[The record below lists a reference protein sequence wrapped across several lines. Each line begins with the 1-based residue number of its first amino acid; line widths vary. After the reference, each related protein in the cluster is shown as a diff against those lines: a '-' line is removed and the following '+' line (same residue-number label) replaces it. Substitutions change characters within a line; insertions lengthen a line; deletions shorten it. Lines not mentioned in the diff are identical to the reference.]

1 MTSKRRT
8 KRQGK
13 YARAHSRII
22 GEHENKSARDSA
34 EISRLPRKFM
44 SVWVMAP
51 AQDDNERA
59 GKPAEYSARI
69 ALRAGSARAAS
80 KRLRREI
87 QPVSQRYAVRQ
98 RLTGRREMDIIELAR
113 QAGLQV
119 LLDARIGSQ
128 TYHSV
133 CGSLPALQRFA
144 EAVEAAM
151 HTRAQPPMRREAAR
165 RRALAHRAASDVMR
179 RRTLR
184 PTGCRLQP
192 ARPRSSAASP
202 RARAT

>member
-1 MTSKRRT
+1 
-8 KRQGK
+8 
-13 YARAHSRII
+13 
-22 GEHENKSARDSA
+22 
-34 EISRLPRKFM
+34 
-44 SVWVMAP
+44 
-51 AQDDNERA
+51 
-59 GKPAEYSARI
+59 
-69 ALRAGSARAAS
+69 
-80 KRLRREI
+80 
-87 QPVSQRYAVRQ
+87 
-98 RLTGRREMDIIELAR
+98 MDIIELAR

-144 EAVEAAM
+144 EAIEAAM
-151 HTRAQPPMRREAAR
+151 REQSPRAPEAGRRHGAPARHAA
-165 RRALAHRAASDVMR
+165 ADAVR

-184 PTGCRLQP
+184 PIGCRLRP